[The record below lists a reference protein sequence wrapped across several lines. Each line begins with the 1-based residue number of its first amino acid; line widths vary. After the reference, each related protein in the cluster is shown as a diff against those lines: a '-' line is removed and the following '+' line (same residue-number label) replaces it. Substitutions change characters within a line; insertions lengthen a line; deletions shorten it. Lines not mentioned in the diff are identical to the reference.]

1 MTVLAHKTRA
11 TVSCES
17 AGAGGLRYGRV
28 SQTVDVKAQPALTP
42 HPQYLAS
49 FAIRD

>member
-1 MTVLAHKTRA
+1 MTVLAHKKRT

-17 AGAGGLRYGRV
+17 AGGLRYGRV